1 MAPKRKSALSRNPLH
16 FKASSSANIA
26 PFSIQFRDEK
36 AKSDF
41 FENFSRQGVQS
52 ERQVILSD
60 FFDIDLPIVIH
71 SQDWESLCDILV
83 TCPSMLIQDFY
94 SNMHEF
100 DYSIPLFVTRVWDMH
115 IVVTSDIVFEVFCVP
130 KVKHPDYPGCDRLK
144 TVSKDELISSFCE
157 CPFDWDDCQFTSCT
171 TFAKGPRFLN
181 MVITFVLHP
190 LSLYN
195 SITEPRAW
203 FLLSLLEYLTI
214 DFPSH
219 FILSYIDVYRDSAT
233 RDKLIFP
240 SAITRILR
248 HFSVPFPVSDPF
260 HVMRAIDVAIIKHS
274 KAQFRLRQFSTTALP
289 TPSTP
294 STSTPFTSAGGV
306 TFDAIIAQL

>member
-16 FKASSSANIA
+16 FKASSFANTA

-41 FENFSRQGVQS
+41 FKNFSRQGVQS

-60 FFDIDLPIVIH
+60 FFDIDLPTVIH
-71 SQDWESLCDILV
+71 NQDWESLCDILV

-100 DYSIPLFVTRVWDMH
+100 DYSIPLFVTHVRDMH
-115 IVVTSDIVFEVFCVP
+115 IVVTLDIVFEVLCVP
-130 KVKHPDYPGCDRLK
+130 RVKHPDYPGCDRLK

-157 CPFDWDDCQFTSCT
+157 CPSDWDDCQFTSCT

-195 SITEPRAW
+195 SITEPRA
-203 FLLSLLEYLTI
+203 
-214 DFPSH
+214 
-219 FILSYIDVYRDSAT
+219 
-233 RDKLIFP
+233 
-240 SAITRILR
+240 
-248 HFSVPFPVSDPF
+248 
-260 HVMRAIDVAIIKHS
+260 
-274 KAQFRLRQFSTTALP
+274 
-289 TPSTP
+289 
-294 STSTPFTSAGGV
+294 
-306 TFDAIIAQL
+306 